1 MITTK
6 QRARLRSMANQMD
19 TIFQIGKN
27 GIGEETCRQVSAAL
41 DARELIK
48 IRTLETSPVTSREAA
63 SLLLYQGY
71 HSFQISSYM
80 DASNCS
86 NSAIAS
92 SRVGILPTMEFA
104 TGIPCS

>member
-63 SLLLYQGY
+63 SLLAESLGADIVSVVGSRIVLYRPSEKLAKQ
-71 HSFQISSYM
+71 QK
-80 DASNCS
+80 
-86 NSAIAS
+86 
-92 SRVGILPTMEFA
+92 GIVLD
-104 TGIPCS
+104 